1 MKRRSCCVV
10 LACCVSALAVAQS
23 QPDAKPK
30 SDLAAAV
37 ARMARVGSANSP
49 SFSPDGK
56 WVSFISNMSGTPQVW
71 VVPAEGG
78 YPRMITSGDD
88 PVVEAEWSPA
98 SDWIGIAIAPGGGLN
113 TQVYVIKPDGTGM
126 RLLTKGGE
134 DNNALDAWTDDGKQI
149 AIDSSRDD
157 PASRDS
163 FMVDVATGNTR
174 LVAKNPGVGD
184 ISSIS
189 RDGKRAL
196 LSRLRSRGDN
206 NLYLL
211 DLASS

>member
-1 MKRRSCCVV
+1 MR
-10 LACCVSALAVAQS
+10 
-23 QPDAKPK
+23 KPK

-134 DNNALDAWTDDGKQI
+134 DNNALDAWTEDGKQI

-163 FMVDVATGNTR
+163 FMIDVATGNTR

-184 ISSIS
+184 IS
-189 RDGKRAL
+189 RHLAGRQARAAEPAAQPWRQQS
-196 LSRLRSRGDN
+196 LSARSGLRQGHAH
-206 NLYLL
+206 YQ
-211 DLASS
+211 A